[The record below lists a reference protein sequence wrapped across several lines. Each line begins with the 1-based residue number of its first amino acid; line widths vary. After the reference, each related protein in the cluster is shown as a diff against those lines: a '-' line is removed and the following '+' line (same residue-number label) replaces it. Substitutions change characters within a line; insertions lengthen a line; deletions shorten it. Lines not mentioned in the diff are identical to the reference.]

1 MGISCKMCKSKC
13 CNNITKSLHPSS
25 NTPDIY
31 LNNLTA
37 TKLDEKIKE
46 DPSIKCSYTPFSL
59 SSLDVL
65 STPIKMNTVSPLSA
79 TEMEGNYSVELLE
92 SEIGKSE
99 MMNQLKKDIEPSLPK
114 TSYSTGRDLDNYE
127 ATRMDITIVDVIDDD
142 IYIYIYLQQ
151 R

>member
-1 MGISCKMCKSKC
+1 MGISCKICKSKS

-25 NTPDIY
+25 DTPDIN

-37 TKLDEKIKE
+37 TKLDEKIEE
-46 DPSIKCSYTPFSL
+46 DPSIICRYTPFSL

-65 STPIKMNTVSPLSA
+65 STPPKMNTVSPLPA
-79 TEMEGNYSVELLE
+79 TEMESNYSGELLE
-92 SEIGKSE
+92 SEIGKSK

-114 TSYSTGRDLDNYE
+114 ISYSTGRDLDNYE
-127 ATRMDITIVDVIDDD
+127 ATKMDITIVDVIDD